1 MKPTWIVIADGSRAR
16 LFEQMQPAGPWREL
30 RAWVNPASRLRTE
43 SLAFDQ
49 LGRASKG
56 HPGATS
62 YVPRTTP
69 RQREHRRFAHELARH
84 LEGSVQRVEGRDFA
98 PEEQGTVQSNRILD
112 AIGREDADH
121 VTLTQAAGG
130 EPRRNAL
137 DHRLEFTVPN
147 HLARWPIDQSGMVTE
162 LAALSNEVLR
172 NGDGG
177 YGRHGNRRP
186 VRGQQTG
193 RASPVACCRN
203 AALEPTHDH

>member
-16 LFEQMQPAGPWREL
+16 LFEQLQPAGPWREL

-84 LEGSVQRVEGRDFA
+84 LDLGVRSGQCDSLVLIASNTLLGELRQALPAQAAKRVRWSA
-98 PEEQGTVQSNRILD
+98 PVDLTSFS
-112 AIGREDADH
+112 GRELQARFEALRPQPPALPEAGTEADM
-121 VTLTQAAGG
+121 
-130 EPRRNAL
+130 P
-137 DHRLEFTVPN
+137 
-147 HLARWPIDQSGMVTE
+147 
-162 LAALSNEVLR
+162 
-172 NGDGG
+172 
-177 YGRHGNRRP
+177 
-186 VRGQQTG
+186 
-193 RASPVACCRN
+193 ASPF
-203 AALEPTHDH
+203 AARIS